1 MRTLLARKQLLGKWK
16 SDPDDPPTQVNYGD
30 VTQTFHED
38 GRLTYI
44 IHSPEKDRVVRLVY
58 TIDGDELVTDQP
70 SAPAEHRTKV
80 SFDERGRLILD
91 DRGERSRFI
100 RVK

>member
-1 MRTLLARKQLLGKWK
+1 MKQLIGKWK
-16 SDPDDPPTQVNYGD
+16 SDPDDPSTQANYGR

-44 IHSPEKDRVVRLVY
+44 IHSPNKDEVMRLVY
-58 TIDGDELVTDQP
+58 KVDRDELVTDQP
-70 SAPAEHRTKV
+70 SAPAEHRTKF
-80 SFDERGRLILD
+80 SFDERGRLVLED
-91 DRGERSRFI
+91 ERECSRFI

>member
-1 MRTLLARKQLLGKWK
+1 MPTLLAKKQLLGKWK
-16 SDPDDPPTQVNYGD
+16 SDPADSPTQNNYGE

-58 TIDGDELVTDQP
+58 KIDGDELITDQP
-70 SAPAEHRTKV
+70 SAPAEHRTKI
-80 SFDERGRLILD
+80 SFDEHGCLILD

>member
-1 MRTLLARKQLLGKWK
+1 MKQLIGKWK
-16 SDPDDPPTQVNYGD
+16 SDPDDPSTQVNYGQ

-44 IHSPEKDRVVRLVY
+44 IHSSERDQVMRLVY
-58 TIDGDELVTDQP
+58 EIDGDELITDQP
-70 SAPAEHRTKV
+70 SAPAEHRTKF
-80 SFDERGRLILD
+80 SFDERGRLILED
-91 DRGERSRFI
+91 EGERSRFI

>member
-1 MRTLLARKQLLGKWK
+1 MKWLIGKWK
-16 SDPDDPPTQVNYGD
+16 SDPDDPSTQAIYGH

-38 GRLTYI
+38 GRLIYVS
-44 IHSPEKDRVVRLVY
+44 HSTGKDQVMHLVY

-70 SAPAEHRTKV
+70 SAPAEHRTRF
-80 SFDERGRLILD
+80 SFDDRDRLILED
-91 DRGERSRFI
+91 EGERSRFV